1 MIINIACQLAQQ
13 GVAQPADIDRA
24 VSLALGYPRGPLTWG
39 DALGANRILSI
50 LENIH
55 RLSGDPRYRPTPW
68 LRRRV
73 QLGVSLLT
81 PDAPL
86 E

>member
-13 GVAQPADIDRA
+13 AVAHPQDIDRA
-24 VSLALGYPRGPLTWG
+24 VSLALGYPKGPLAWG
-39 DALGANRILSI
+39 DALGAGRILRI
-50 LENIH
+50 LENMH
-55 RLSGDPRYRPTPW
+55 QLSGDPRYRPTAW

-73 QLGVSLLT
+73 QLGVSLAT

-86 E
+86 A